1 MSLYPRREETVA
13 SNGMVATKHP
23 LAAEAGVQML
33 KRGGNAVDAAVATGF
48 ALGVVE
54 PPMSGVG
61 GICYVV
67 IHLVDDDQTI
77 ALSGATKA
85 PIEARDDMYRLESEG
100 FAGYYRKVVDDE
112 NLYGYRSVVA
122 PTLVG
127 SLCTALENYGTKSLK
142 EVLQPAIKYAEE
154 GWRLSAHDIA
164 TIASE
169 MSTIANFPETA
180 KTLLINNLPPKV
192 SDLLVQKD
200 LAKTLRTIA
209 NEGPEAFYSGSIAKA
224 IISDVEENGGM
235 LTEKDFANASKP
247 TIYEPGHGCYRGHDV
262 HFMPRDC
269 GGPTVMEILNILEG
283 YNLGALGHSTPKYIH
298 LLAEVFNIAYADFH
312 EYVGDPEFIDFPMKG
327 LTSKDYANVVRDRI
341 DPDRAVMEFKAS
353 DPWSFQGG
361 CTTHQSTVDRDWNM
375 VSWTQTLGSAY
386 GSKVVAR
393 DTGVIL
399 NNQMFG
405 FNPEPGHANSIAPGK
420 TRVGH
425 TAPTLMMKNGLP
437 YLTVGAP
444 GGTKIITCI
453 PQIITNIIDF
463 DKGVQGAME
472 APRVDAGSTYGSEE
486 VVILDSRIGE
496 KVRRALE
503 RMGHKVDIVDE
514 RIRSHFA
521 RPVGILINHETEKLH
536 GGVDPFRPGLALG
549 F

>member
-13 SNGMVATKHP
+13 SNGIVATKHP
-23 LAAEAGVQML
+23 LAAEAGVKML
-33 KRGGNAVDAAVATGF
+33 KGGGNAVDAAVATGF

-54 PPMSGVG
+54 PPMSGIG

-67 IHLVDDDQTI
+67 IYLVEDDQTI

-85 PIEARDDMYRLESEG
+85 PAEARDDMYSLESEG
-100 FAGYYRKVVDDE
+100 FAGYYRKVVDEE

-127 SLCTALENYGTKSLK
+127 SLCTALENYGTMSLK
-142 EVLQPAIKYAEE
+142 EVIQPAIKYAEE
-154 GWRLSAHDIA
+154 GWRLSAHDVA

-169 MSTIANFPETA
+169 MDTIAKFPETA
-180 KTLLINNLPPKV
+180 RTLLRNSLPPKV

-200 LAKTLRTIA
+200 LANTLRTIA
-209 NEGPEAFYSGSIAKA
+209 NEGPEAFYSGSIATD
-224 IISDVEENGGM
+224 IINDVEENGGL
-235 LTEKDFANASKP
+235 LTEEDFAKASKP
-247 TIYEPGHGCYRGHDV
+247 TIYEPGRGCYRGHEV

-283 YNLGALGHSTPKYIH
+283 YDIGVLGHSTPKYIH

-312 EYVGDPEFIDFPMKG
+312 EYVGDPEFISFPLKE
-327 LTSKDYANVVRDRI
+327 LISKDYADVVRDRI
-341 DPDRAVMEFKAS
+341 DLEKAIMEFKAS

-361 CTTHQSTVDRDWNM
+361 CTTHQSTIDRDWNM

-393 DTGVIL
+393 GTGVIL

-405 FNPEPGHANSIAPGK
+405 FNPEPEHANSIAPNK

-463 DKGVQGAME
+463 NMGVQCAME
-472 APRVDAGSTYGSEE
+472 APRVDAGSTYGNEE

-521 RPVGILINHETEKLH
+521 RPVGILINHETKNLH

-549 F
+549 Y